1 MKTLRHA
8 IRDYL
13 ELRRGLGFKLVVDE
27 RHLCAFALSL
37 EKRKTSCITT
47 QLALEFATEGQ
58 HLDRG
63 SWVQRMCA
71 VRAFAQYWRGLDP
84 TSEIPPAGL
93 LRCPKKRARPRFC
106 SDKEII
112 QILDTARTVQATQT
126 HGLRPWTLYALFGL
140 LAVTGMRIG
149 EAINLRADAI
159 DWKQGVITVRNTKF
173 GKSRLVPLHRS
184 TLRVLV
190 AYSRKRNR
198 FLGGSWRGV
207 PLRRPSG
214 LFFVSNYGTRLSD
227 GNLRDAFKGLLRKAE
242 LETPG
247 LPRMRIHDL
256 RHRFAVETIRRWYR
270 NIGENVDRRLPVL
283 STYLGH
289 VNVAATYWY
298 LSCTPELRA
307 IANRRVEARWKGVG
321 HDSIA

>member
-27 RHLCAFALSL
+27 RHLRAFALFL
-37 EKRKTSCITT
+37 ERRKTSRITT
-47 QLALEFATEGQ
+47 QLALEFATERQ

-93 LRCPKKRARPRFC
+93 LRCQKKRARPRFC

-140 LAVTGMRIG
+140 LAVTRIRIS
-149 EAINLRADAI
+149 EAINLRADDI
-159 DWKQGVITVRNTKF
+159 DWKQSIIAVRNTKF

-184 TLRVLV
+184 TLRELS
-190 AYSRKRNR
+190 AYSRKQDR
-198 FLGGSWRGV
+198 FLCGSWRGV
-207 PLRRPSG
+207 PLRRRSD
-214 LFFVSNYGTRLSD
+214 LFFVV
-227 GNLRDAFKGLLRKAE
+227 FQ
-242 LETPG
+242 
-247 LPRMRIHDL
+247 L
-256 RHRFAVETIRRWYR
+256 RHSIKRW
-270 NIGENVDRRLPVL
+270 
-283 STYLGH
+283 
-289 VNVAATYWY
+289 
-298 LSCTPELRA
+298 
-307 IANRRVEARWKGVG
+307 
-321 HDSIA
+321 